1 MKHHLIPKEGHFYKA
16 NLHTHTTVSD
26 GKHTPEEIKAIYK
39 ARGYSVVAF
48 TDHNR
53 MVSHEDLCDE
63 GFLALT
69 SFEIDTNG
77 APLIPTGLAIP
88 TYHLNLFAKSSVALD
103 DDMVLQPRQYSVE
116 GQNALIAEAGRR
128 GYLVSYNHP
137 DWSVQ
142 HYPDYAGLEGLCAV
156 EVYNT
161 GCVVEGWNLDEGD
174 HVLDDLLFLGKRV
187 YPVATDD
194 CHADHDLCGGWVRF
208 KAPALTYDD
217 IMNAYENGDFYASW
231 GPDIETLT
239 IEHGILRV
247 TCTEAVKISV
257 HTGLRFARQVE
268 STEGMTEAAFDLNG
282 YIDEVR
288 RAGCADRAYFRVV
301 VTDAKGHKAL
311 TRGYFIDELGDMA
324 GEV

>member
-1 MKHHLIPKEGHFYKA
+1 MKHHLIPKGGHFYKA

-26 GKHTPEEIKAIYK
+26 GRHTPEEIKDIYK

-53 MVSHEDLCDE
+53 MVSHEDLNDE

-77 APLIPTGLAIP
+77 APHIPTGLALP
-88 TYHLNLFAKSSVALD
+88 TYHLNFYAKNTQEHEE
-103 DDMVLQPRQYSVE
+103 DMAHFQRVYSVE
-116 GQNALIAEAGRR
+116 GQNELIATANRL

-142 HYPDYAGLEGLCAV
+142 HYPDYAGLEGLRAV

-161 GCVVEGWNLDEGD
+161 GCVVEGWSLDEGE

-208 KAPALTYDD
+208 KAPALSYDD
-217 IMNAYENGDFYASW
+217 IMNAYAQGDFYASW

-239 IEHGILRV
+239 IEHGILRIS
-247 TCTEAVKISV
+247 CTEAVKVSV

-268 STEGMTEAAFDLNG
+268 CAEGMTEAAFDLNG
-282 YIDEVR
+282 YIDEVK

-301 VTDAKGHKAL
+301 VTDAKGRKAL
-311 TRGYFIDELGDMA
+311 TRGYFIDELCDMD